1 MQPIGLIETVI
12 SCDTVYF
19 FFLTD
24 SVLEKDRRR
33 NNGFVTEN
41 ALKIIYL
48 QNLFRGLGRSSR
60 FG

>member
-24 SVLEKDRRR
+24 SVLEKDQRR

-41 ALKIIYL
+41 ALKIISL